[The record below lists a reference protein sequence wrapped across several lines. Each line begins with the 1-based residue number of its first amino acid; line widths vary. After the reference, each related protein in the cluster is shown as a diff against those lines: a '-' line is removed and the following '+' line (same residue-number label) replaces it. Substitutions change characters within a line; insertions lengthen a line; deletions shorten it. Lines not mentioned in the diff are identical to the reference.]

1 MSLFYFKRKG
11 DKMSEVNLNLKF
23 QVNNAKSVNDIA
35 DKIDA
40 LEVKTRKKF
49 KLEIDTENF
58 NTNLNTL
65 QSTLNRLGKDTGLI
79 ANMKNIASAFGAL
92 NNVKLDSVKIREFV
106 DSIKA
111 INVSEMKQIAGSLN
125 SLGNAITKLSG
136 NKLPSM
142 STFVNSIKKLAESSV
157 DLKKIENILLTLE
170 HFKSITFDIKGLSE
184 FKDVIKAL
192 NGLNKLGVDDAVLGK
207 LKKIVDILNG
217 IKIDIN
223 MSGLSSIP
231 TMIKNMEGLDK
242 IKINEADFLKKMQ
255 TIQKGLAILS
265 NSNLDASKSKA
276 IGDMLKGFSGL
287 KGLESL
293 ERIKLDEQK
302 FLKKMQTIRK
312 GFEELSKA
320 QIDVN
325 KMKQMADAMRSI
337 VEISSGSGGA
347 GGNGGSSSLSTM
359 VAGFMSMQAIGNSLE
374 QAKELEYSILQIGVA
389 GELTSQQMKDVKNS
403 IYELSNQSGKSAIE
417 VSGALDT
424 IIKTGQALASA
435 QLILDAAVKT
445 SVSSGEPL
453 IATAN
458 SLSKIL
464 LAMNINASEA
474 MTVTDMMQSVMN
486 KTPASMSSMQE
497 GLKQSVAGLA
507 NYANSTV
514 RTGVAL
520 DEYKNKLVQTGL
532 AMQGSQAMLGRQGE
546 CLPFS
551 I

>member
-1 MSLFYFKRKG
+1 
-11 DKMSEVNLNLKF
+11 MSEVNLNLKF

-58 NTNLNTL
+58 NKNLNTL

-125 SLGNAITKLSG
+125 SLGNAISKLSG

-337 VEISSGSGGA
+337 VEISSGGGA

-417 VSGALDT
+417 VSTALDT

-445 SVSSGEPL
+445 SVASGEPL
-453 IATAN
+453 VATAS

-474 MTVTDMMQSVMN
+474 MKVTDMMMSVMN